1 MSIRSARLAVTLTP
15 RHGGRVHIVGAG
27 PVGLFLAAL
36 LQSVDG
42 QVVRLYERRPEY
54 TRTRMVSLAPYLVAD
69 SLESYKADMIDWENI
84 EAIFEPTELET
95 RMAYRRSVAPD
106 LRGLLLE
113 WMRGFVPLKTIERSL
128 SELIEARA
136 TGTVER
142 IAGEVSAEQ
151 ALSFVEPGDILVDCT
166 GTRSVLRDLL
176 LPGDGLEASG
186 RNTIGVRLEYALV
199 VTFLYDQRYDCD
211 EYCKY
216 FKNVE
221 NPEYKFIP
229 AVRRTFYD
237 GSISHVTGIITI
249 SRAEF
254 EEMPKSFD
262 GAWLRDNFPSVAASI
277 DRFIDKVGEETHG
290 EVVGELGIVR
300 IPLDVYHARNMT
312 SRAWHRSGVD
322 HPLARTSVFLL
333 GDSAI
338 GSPYFQSISLGLE
351 SAFFLAGHIANR
363 DLSFGEM
370 FDRYEAFM
378 YRQWLRVY
386 IRTQTIHHNKEL
398 LQSVG
403 DDRELLAKLH
413 VY

>member
-1 MSIRSARLAVTLTP
+1 MLVER
-15 RHGGRVHIVGAG
+15 
-27 PVGLFLAAL
+27 

-42 QVVRLYERRPEY
+42 CTVRLYERRPEY

-69 SLESYKADMIDWENI
+69 SLESYKADMIDWENV

-95 RMAYRRSVAPD
+95 RMAYRRSVAAD

-211 EYCKY
+211 AGRSC
-216 FKNVE
+216 
-221 NPEYKFIP
+221 
-229 AVRRTFYD
+229 
-237 GSISHVTGIITI
+237 
-249 SRAEF
+249 RAR
-254 EEMPKSFD
+254 P
-262 GAWLRDNFPSVAASI
+262 
-277 DRFIDKVGEETHG
+277 
-290 EVVGELGIVR
+290 
-300 IPLDVYHARNMT
+300 
-312 SRAWHRSGVD
+312 
-322 HPLARTSVFLL
+322 
-333 GDSAI
+333 
-338 GSPYFQSISLGLE
+338 
-351 SAFFLAGHIANR
+351 
-363 DLSFGEM
+363 
-370 FDRYEAFM
+370 EAFE
-378 YRQWLRVY
+378 
-386 IRTQTIHHNKEL
+386 HA
-398 LQSVG
+398 SV
-403 DDRELLAKLH
+403 
-413 VY
+413 